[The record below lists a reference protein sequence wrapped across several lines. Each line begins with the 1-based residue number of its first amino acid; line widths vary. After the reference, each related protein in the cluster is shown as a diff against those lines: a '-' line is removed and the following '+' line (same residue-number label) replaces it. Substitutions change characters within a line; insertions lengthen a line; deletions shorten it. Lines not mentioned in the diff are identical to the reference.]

1 MIRGIDISE
10 HQGAV
15 DFQRVKSAGVT
26 FVIPREGYRN
36 TIDRWFLRYVSG
48 AKEAGLQI
56 LGVYHFIYTD
66 GATIRENAESTYQD
80 VLGAGLDP
88 KETWIFAD
96 LEDDTFTKNGLEPT
110 KARCTNILYEYLD
123 VLRDLGCKKLGIYTN
138 NWYYSNLIDWDVLAD
153 YKDAV
158 WLADYSDGPDQPC
171 MIQQTSED
179 GIVDGIYGT
188 VDTDV
193 YFGEVDDMPD
203 RNSIIESATKWMET
217 LANDNSHGYDQIYR
231 WGEKGDYD
239 CSSAVITAWQQ
250 AGVPVKAAGATYT
263 GNMTAP
269 FVSNGFEDVT
279 GLVNLAT
286 GSGLQRGDV
295 LLNVRHHVAMY
306 IGNGKEV
313 EASINEKGTATG
325 GQPGDQTGREI
336 LIRSYRNYPWD
347 KVLRYTG
354 GQTSRITTTVKR
366 GMTGGAVTVLQQ
378 MLVKLGYSIAIDGDF
393 GPATEK
399 AVKGFQTV
407 HGLEVDGI
415 VGKMTWSKL
424 YDLTEIKAATPS
436 QTPKWIGSIVP
447 PPLMVRTDPDP
458 DADML
463 STYPYLGYGNLV
475 DVCDE
480 LTGKDG
486 KRWYFVRIAGK
497 HFGYVPG
504 DCVETVT

>member
-36 TIDRWFLRYVSG
+36 TIDRCFLRYVSG
-48 AKEAGLQI
+48 AKEADLQI

-88 KETWIFAD
+88 KETWIYAD

-138 NWYYSNLIDWDVLAD
+138 NWYYSNLIDWDVLTD
-153 YKDAV
+153 YRDSV

-179 GIVDGIYGT
+179 GIVDGITGT

-193 YFGEVDDMPD
+193 YFGEVETMPD

-336 LIRSYRNYPWD
+336 LIRAYRNYPWD
-347 KVLRYTG
+347 KVLRYTA

-378 MLVKLGYSIAIDGDF
+378 MLVKLGYSITIDGDF

-407 HGLEVDGI
+407 YGLEVDGI
-415 VGKMTWSKL
+415 VGAMTWGKL
-424 YDLTEIKAATPS
+424 YDLTEIKTATPS
-436 QTPKWIGSIVP
+436 QDPKWIGSIVP
-447 PPLMVRTDPDP
+447 PPLMVHTDPDP

-463 STYPYLGYGNLV
+463 STWPYLGYGNLV

-480 LTGKDG
+480 LTGRDG

-504 DCVETVT
+504 DCVEMVN

>member
-10 HQGAV
+10 HQDAI

-26 FVIPREGYRN
+26 FVIPREGYRDS
-36 TIDRWFLRYVSG
+36 IDDWFLRYVKG
-48 AKEAGLQI
+48 AQEVGLQI

-66 GATIRENAESTYQD
+66 GATIKENAEST
-80 VLGAGLDP
+80 VRNIRGAGLDP
-88 KETWIFAD
+88 AETLIFAD
-96 LEDDTFTKNGLEPT
+96 LEDHTFEMNGLTPT
-110 KARCTNILYEYLD
+110 IARCTNILYEYLEA
-123 VLRDLGCKKLGIYTN
+123 LRSLGCKRLGIYTN
-138 NWYYSNLIDWDVLAD
+138 NWYYNNLIDWDVLAD
-153 YKDAV
+153 YKNSV
-158 WLADYSDGPDQPC
+158 WLADYTDGPDNPC
-171 MIQQTSED
+171 IVQQTSEH

-188 VDTDV
+188 VDTDI
-193 YFGEVDDMPD
+193 YFREVDEMPNIYTI
-203 RNSIIESATKWMET
+203 RESAANWMET
-217 LANDNSHGYDQIYR
+217 LATDNSHGYDQIYR

-250 AGVPVKAAGATYT
+250 AGVPVKSSGATYT
-263 GNMTAP
+263 GNMLAP
-269 FVSNGFEDVT
+269 FISNGFEDVT
-279 GLVNLAT
+279 KLVNLKT
-286 GSGLQRGDV
+286 GEGMERSDV
-295 LLNVRHHVAMY
+295 LLNISHHVAMY

-378 MLVKLGYSIAIDGDF
+378 MLVKLGYSITIDGDF

-407 HGLEVDGI
+407 YGLEVDGI
-415 VGKMTWSKL
+415 VGKMTWGKL

-436 QTPKWIGSIVP
+436 QDPKWIGSIVP

-463 STYPYLGYGNLV
+463 STWPYLGYGNLV

-486 KRWYFVRIAGK
+486 KRWYFVRIAGR

-504 DCVETVT
+504 DCVETVN

>member
-15 DFQRVKSAGVT
+15 DFQRVKSSGVT

-96 LEDDTFTKNGLEPT
+96 LEDDTFIKNGLEPT
-110 KARCTNILYEYLD
+110 RARCTNILYEYLD
-123 VLRDLGCKKLGIYTN
+123 VLRDLGCRKLGIYTN
-138 NWYYSNLIDWDVLAD
+138 NWYYNNLIDWDVLAD
-153 YKDAV
+153 YKNSV
-158 WLADYSDGPDQPC
+158 WLADYSSGPDQTC

-179 GIVDGIYGT
+179 GIVDGITGT

-203 RNSIIESATKWMET
+203 RNSVIESATNWMET
-217 LANDNSHGYDQIYR
+217 LAIDNSHGYDQIYR

-239 CSSAVITAWQQ
+239 CSSAVIKAWQQ
-250 AGVPVKAAGATYT
+250 AGVPVKASGATYT

-286 GSGLQRGDV
+286 GDGLQRGDV

-336 LIRSYRNYPWD
+336 LIRAYRNYPWD

-378 MLVKLGYSIAIDGDF
+378 MLVKLGYSIAVDGDF

-415 VGKMTWSKL
+415 VGKMTWGKL

-463 STYPYLGYGNLV
+463 STWPYLGHGNLV

-504 DCVETVT
+504 DCVETVN